1 MKRHQHFLRACAALL
16 CAVLLLTGNTA
27 PAMAAKV
34 TQADIDALKGDA
46 SDLDKKQKEIQSKL
60 SDLKDD
66 KAAAVEKKSLLDDQ
80 IANTNARISN
90 TESQISDYN
99 ALISQAEAELA
110 DAQQRE
116 EAQYDLFCKRVREME
131 ERGTVSYWSVL
142 FKATSFSN
150 LLGRLDFI
158 NEVMD

>member
-80 IANTNARISN
+80 IANTMPGSAIRSPRSPI
-90 TESQISDYN
+90 TT
-99 ALISQAEAELA
+99 
-110 DAQQRE
+110 R
-116 EAQYDLFCKRVREME
+116 
-131 ERGTVSYWSVL
+131 
-142 FKATSFSN
+142 
-150 LLGRLDFI
+150 
-158 NEVMD
+158 